1 MGHLTAEDTEFFKEN
16 GYLVV
21 RGALEQEAID
31 AALDRLW
38 EALDEDR
45 NDPESWIRKGYRSV
59 PVGNEEVISGT
70 TYNNRV
76 FAMAEE
82 LAGKDKLN
90 TSGGAGPH
98 INFPDPD
105 RKWSEPGGTSRW
117 VTTRL
122 RTVCRKGSSVRSR
135 WVPRFISTQSKN
147 GVADLLSGQEVI
159 GFGQNTSDTMT
170 WIAFQGVAPRLTWG
184 PSYEFT
190 GGAGDVCFWHHQMSH
205 TAGPNC
211 GRNVRIACISR
222 YRRKDLDQIK
232 FETPDDMWK
241 ILGTGIS

>member
-16 GYLVV
+16 GYLVM

-105 RKWSEPGGTSRW
+105 RKWSEPGGHLDGYHTP
-117 VTTRL
+117 T
-122 RTVCRKGSSVRSR
+122 
-135 WVPRFISTQSKN
+135 N
-147 GVADLLSGQEVI
+147 GVPKGVVGAFTLGATVYLDTVEKRGGGFTVWPGSHRIWAEYFRHHDLDSLPG
-159 GFGQNTSDTMT
+159 GG
-170 WIAFQGVAPRLTWG
+170 APFDLG

-241 ILGTGIS
+241 YWDGIS

>member
-1 MGHLTAEDTEFFKEN
+1 M
-16 GYLVV
+16 

-76 FAMAEE
+76 FAMVEE
-82 LAGKDKLN
+82 LVGKDKLH
-90 TSGGAGPH
+90 TRGGAGPH

-105 RKWSEPGGTSRW
+105 RKWSEPGGHLDGYHTP
-117 VTTRL
+117 T
-122 RTVCRKGSSVRSR
+122 
-135 WVPRFISTQSKN
+135 N
-147 GVADLLSGQEVI
+147 GVPKGVVGAFTLGATVYLDTVEKRGGGDLLSGQEVI

-170 WIAFQGVAPRLTWG
+170 WIAFQGVVPRLTW
-184 PSYEFT
+184 
-190 GGAGDVCFWHHQMSH
+190 DRVMSSQVGQ
-205 TAGPNC
+205 AMS
-211 GRNVRIACISR
+211 AS
-222 YRRKDLDQIK
+222 
-232 FETPDDMWK
+232 
-241 ILGTGIS
+241 GIIR